1 MKKILKLSAGIA
13 LTSAVLSGCV
23 VVPQDA
29 LLLDADAM
37 KNRQIQ
43 TRVFETRD
51 REAMLTSASAVL
63 QDLGF
68 GVDDSDVDLGVIA
81 ASKTRDATSGGQ
93 VAGVFFLALLGVN
106 AAPALDNHQTIRVS
120 MVMRGI
126 GTEKE
131 KKITFN
137 GFSNTERESLRR
149 SIESLVSNNLSK
161 TVEKNILT
169 RLARTASTKSVE
181 LLEQDVARRVSTSA
195 YKGNS
200 SVRVTFQRV
209 VFNAQGQVTKAEQIN
224 DPEIY
229 KQFFEKLSKSV
240 YLEAHDL

>member
-1 MKKILKLSAGIA
+1 MLQVVLACLVLLLISWEVPEFPDHRADPQQINEPCPSLSNLIIKTESETTAIDNPVSEGLSRMKKILKLSAGIA

-93 VAGVFFLALLGVN
+93 VAGVFVLALLGVN
-106 AAPALDNHQTIRVS
+106 AAPALDNHQTY
-120 MVMRGI
+120 GY
-126 GTEKE
+126 
-131 KKITFN
+131 
-137 GFSNTERESLRR
+137 
-149 SIESLVSNNLSK
+149 
-161 TVEKNILT
+161 
-169 RLARTASTKSVE
+169 A
-181 LLEQDVARRVSTSA
+181 
-195 YKGNS
+195 GNW
-200 SVRVTFQRV
+200 
-209 VFNAQGQVTKAEQIN
+209 
-224 DPEIY
+224 
-229 KQFFEKLSKSV
+229 
-240 YLEAHDL
+240 H

>member
-1 MKKILKLSAGIA
+1 MKRLLKLSTVAVLA
-13 LTSAVLSGCV
+13 ASAVSGCV
-23 VVPQDA
+23 NIPKDV
-29 LLLDADAM
+29 LLLDAEAM

-51 REAMLTSASAVL
+51 REAMLTSAAAVL

-68 GVDDSDVDLGVIA
+68 GVDDSDVDLGVIS
-81 ASKTRDATSGGQ
+81 ASKTRDATSSSQ
-93 VAGVFFLALLGVN
+93 VAGVVFLALLGIN
-106 AAPALDNHQTIRVS
+106 AANTLDHNQTIRVS

-126 GTEKE
+126 GAEND
-131 KKITFN
+131 KKIV
-137 GFSNTERESLRR
+137 FSVFSSSDRESLRKT
-149 SIESLVSNNLSK
+149 IESVVAKNLRASIARDAL
-161 TVEKNILT
+161 EKM
-169 RLARTASTKSVE
+169 ARTASTKSVE
-181 LLEQDVARRVSTSA
+181 LLEQDVGKRVARSSFE
-195 YKGNS
+195 GSS

-209 VFNAQGQVTKAEQIN
+209 VFNVQGQVTVAEQIN